1 MIRRKYVPL
10 RIVQPGMMID
20 QAIIDR
26 AGRVLIARRT
36 RLEDFHID
44 ALKKMGVTGIY
55 TCEGTEDV
63 KPADADK
70 PQELPEPLQKK
81 YEQVK
86 VKDPAKVQISESV
99 RSRVAQGVQYLYQ
112 DTQSPDFTN
121 ASRSI
126 TDDLLRAIEDN
137 DAVAVDIGALKISDE
152 YTFKH
157 SVDVA
162 TMSMIVARK
171 YGLDDKQVYE
181 IGIAGLLHDI
191 GKSKVPN
198 EILNKAARLTDE
210 EFAIMRSKGN
220 YLSIRRDRSQYTGGV
235 HGSLQIMGDN
245 WLFRAGDYYLLSLT
259 DILPGAEDPRAL
271 VMEQALEQAKQQEEG
286 QPGLFYENYQE
297 TMGDVWQEDWY
308 LTEESLVVVFQE
320 YALGPYTSGPML
332 FEIPFTEL
340 GDNLTEELRP

>member
-1 MIRRKYVPL
+1 MGRTALLWYTILYFTAIFPSPCGEEENTAHIPTPERRNKMKKQILAALTLLLLLLSACHREDLQKQTEPSPKETQQSED
-10 RIVQPGMMID
+10 IPQP
-20 QAIIDR
+20 
-26 AGRVLIARRT
+26 
-36 RLEDFHID
+36 EDN
-44 ALKKMGVTGIY
+44 GI
-55 TCEGTEDV
+55 TVTEDV
-63 KPADADK
+63 SSGEEKAQDGTLLLRYSLSS
-70 PQELPEPLQKK
+70 PQ
-81 YEQVK
+81 V
-86 VKDPAKVQISESV
+86 
-99 RSRVAQGVQYLYQ
+99 LYQ
-112 DTQSPDFTN
+112 GEPMMNIGSYYDNNKEKSLL
-121 ASRSI
+121 SI
-126 TDDLLRAIEDN
+126 TEELLP
-137 DAVAVDIGALKISDE
+137 
-152 YTFKH
+152 
-157 SVDVA
+157 
-162 TMSMIVARK
+162 MARQRQQD
-171 YGLDDKQVYE
+171 GDFLENFQW
-181 IGIAGLLHDI
+181 
-191 GKSKVPN
+191 
-198 EILNKAARLTDE
+198 DE

-271 VMEQALEQAKQQEEG
+271 VMEQALEQAKQQEEA

>member
-1 MIRRKYVPL
+1 MGRTALLWYTILYFTAIFPFPCGEEENTAHIPTPERRNKMKKQILAALTLLLLLLSACHREDLQKQTEPSPKETQQSED
-10 RIVQPGMMID
+10 IPQP
-20 QAIIDR
+20 
-26 AGRVLIARRT
+26 
-36 RLEDFHID
+36 EDN
-44 ALKKMGVTGIY
+44 GI
-55 TCEGTEDV
+55 TVTEDV
-63 KPADADK
+63 SSGEEKAQDGTLLLRYSLSS
-70 PQELPEPLQKK
+70 PQ
-81 YEQVK
+81 V
-86 VKDPAKVQISESV
+86 
-99 RSRVAQGVQYLYQ
+99 LYQ
-112 DTQSPDFTN
+112 GEPMMNIGSYYDNNKEKSLL
-121 ASRSI
+121 SI
-126 TDDLLRAIEDN
+126 TEELLP
-137 DAVAVDIGALKISDE
+137 
-152 YTFKH
+152 
-157 SVDVA
+157 
-162 TMSMIVARK
+162 MARQRQQD
-171 YGLDDKQVYE
+171 GDFLGNFQW
-181 IGIAGLLHDI
+181 
-191 GKSKVPN
+191 
-198 EILNKAARLTDE
+198 DE

-271 VMEQALEQAKQQEEG
+271 VMEQALEQAKQQEEA

>member
-1 MIRRKYVPL
+1 MGRTALLWYTILYFTAIFPSPCGEDENTAHIPTPERRNKMKKQILAALTLLLLLLSACHREDLQKQTEPSPKETQQSED
-10 RIVQPGMMID
+10 IPQP
-20 QAIIDR
+20 
-26 AGRVLIARRT
+26 
-36 RLEDFHID
+36 EDN
-44 ALKKMGVTGIY
+44 GI
-55 TCEGTEDV
+55 TVTEDV
-63 KPADADK
+63 SSGEEKAQDGTLLLRYSLSS
-70 PQELPEPLQKK
+70 PQ
-81 YEQVK
+81 V
-86 VKDPAKVQISESV
+86 
-99 RSRVAQGVQYLYQ
+99 LYQ
-112 DTQSPDFTN
+112 GEPMMTIGSYYDNNKEKSLL
-121 ASRSI
+121 SI
-126 TDDLLRAIEDN
+126 TEELLP
-137 DAVAVDIGALKISDE
+137 
-152 YTFKH
+152 
-157 SVDVA
+157 
-162 TMSMIVARK
+162 MARQRQQD
-171 YGLDDKQVYE
+171 GDFLGNFQW
-181 IGIAGLLHDI
+181 
-191 GKSKVPN
+191 
-198 EILNKAARLTDE
+198 DE

-271 VMEQALEQAKQQEEG
+271 VMEQALEQAKQQEEA

>member
-1 MIRRKYVPL
+1 MGRTALLWYTILYFTAIFPSPCGEEENTAHIPTPERRNKMKKQILAALTLLLLLLSACHREDLQKQTEPSPKETQQSED
-10 RIVQPGMMID
+10 IPQP
-20 QAIIDR
+20 
-26 AGRVLIARRT
+26 
-36 RLEDFHID
+36 EDN
-44 ALKKMGVTGIY
+44 GI
-55 TCEGTEDV
+55 TVTEDV
-63 KPADADK
+63 SSGEEKAQDGTLLLRYSLSS
-70 PQELPEPLQKK
+70 PQ
-81 YEQVK
+81 V
-86 VKDPAKVQISESV
+86 
-99 RSRVAQGVQYLYQ
+99 LYQ
-112 DTQSPDFTN
+112 GEPMMTIGSYYDNNKEKSLL
-121 ASRSI
+121 SI
-126 TDDLLRAIEDN
+126 TEELLP
-137 DAVAVDIGALKISDE
+137 
-152 YTFKH
+152 
-157 SVDVA
+157 
-162 TMSMIVARK
+162 MARQRQQD
-171 YGLDDKQVYE
+171 GDFLGNFQW
-181 IGIAGLLHDI
+181 
-191 GKSKVPN
+191 
-198 EILNKAARLTDE
+198 DE

-271 VMEQALEQAKQQEEG
+271 VMEQALEQAKQQEEA

>member
-1 MIRRKYVPL
+1 MGRTALLWYTILYFTAIFPSPCGEEENTAHIPTPERRNKMKKQILAALTLLLLLLSACHREDLQKQTEPSPKETQQSED
-10 RIVQPGMMID
+10 IPQP
-20 QAIIDR
+20 
-26 AGRVLIARRT
+26 
-36 RLEDFHID
+36 EDN
-44 ALKKMGVTGIY
+44 GI
-55 TCEGTEDV
+55 TVTEDV
-63 KPADADK
+63 SSGEEKAQDGTLLLRYSLSS
-70 PQELPEPLQKK
+70 PQ
-81 YEQVK
+81 V
-86 VKDPAKVQISESV
+86 
-99 RSRVAQGVQYLYQ
+99 LYQ
-112 DTQSPDFTN
+112 GEPMMNIGSYYDNTKEKSLL
-121 ASRSI
+121 SI
-126 TDDLLRAIEDN
+126 TEELLP
-137 DAVAVDIGALKISDE
+137 
-152 YTFKH
+152 
-157 SVDVA
+157 
-162 TMSMIVARK
+162 MARQRQQD
-171 YGLDDKQVYE
+171 GDFLGNFQW
-181 IGIAGLLHDI
+181 
-191 GKSKVPN
+191 
-198 EILNKAARLTDE
+198 DE

-271 VMEQALEQAKQQEEG
+271 VMEQALEQAKQQEEA

>member
-1 MIRRKYVPL
+1 MGRTALLWYTILYFTAIFPSPCGEEENTAHIPTPERRNKMKKQILAALTLLLLLLSACHREDLQKQTEPSPKETQQSED
-10 RIVQPGMMID
+10 IPQP
-20 QAIIDR
+20 
-26 AGRVLIARRT
+26 
-36 RLEDFHID
+36 EDN
-44 ALKKMGVTGIY
+44 GI
-55 TCEGTEDV
+55 TVTEDV
-63 KPADADK
+63 SSGEEKAQDGTLLLRYSLSS
-70 PQELPEPLQKK
+70 PQ
-81 YEQVK
+81 V
-86 VKDPAKVQISESV
+86 
-99 RSRVAQGVQYLYQ
+99 LYQ
-112 DTQSPDFTN
+112 GEPMMNIGSYYDNNKEKSLL
-121 ASRSI
+121 SI
-126 TDDLLRAIEDN
+126 TEELLP
-137 DAVAVDIGALKISDE
+137 
-152 YTFKH
+152 
-157 SVDVA
+157 
-162 TMSMIVARK
+162 MARQRQQD
-171 YGLDDKQVYE
+171 GDFLGNFQW
-181 IGIAGLLHDI
+181 
-191 GKSKVPN
+191 
-198 EILNKAARLTDE
+198 DE

-271 VMEQALEQAKQQEEG
+271 VMEQALEQAKQQEEA